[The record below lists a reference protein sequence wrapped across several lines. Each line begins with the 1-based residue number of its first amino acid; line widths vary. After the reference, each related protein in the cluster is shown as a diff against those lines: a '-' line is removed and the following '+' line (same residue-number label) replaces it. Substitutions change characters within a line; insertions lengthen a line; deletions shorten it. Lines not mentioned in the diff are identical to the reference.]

1 VKKAEFEK
9 SLYVPPAKESNVN
22 KKYIG
27 DLFKRELLSKVFS
40 RVVEPKIFK
49 TNEKY
54 SEQEKEALNSV
65 ENFVLLGRSG
75 TGKTLVAITK
85 MFLLRVCLES
95 KEIQKSIK
103 EMTNENVYLRMIYTT
118 TSPNLIEEV
127 AKYYALM
134 ENRFNAVRNEA
145 ASNNPLNQTNLK
157 EIENE
162 KAENT
167 EANVIVLPL
176 MKKEIKNHTFA
187 DLKVTYSNILRKSL
201 FEFLGRKLS
210 LVHTSNEFDFHDRFN
225 IRKTTFSS

>member
-1 VKKAEFEK
+1 MKKAEFEK

-75 TGKTLVAITK
+75 TGKTLVAMTK
-85 MFLLRVCLES
+85 MFLLNVCSNLTETKKLIKGIT
-95 KEIQKSIK
+95 KE
-103 EMTNENVYLRMIYTT
+103 NFYLRMIFTT

-127 AKYYALM
+127 SKYYMLM
-134 ENRFNAVRNEA
+134 EKKFKRCCRAF
-145 ASNNPLNQTNLK
+145 S
-157 EIENE
+157 E
-162 KAENT
+162 K
-167 EANVIVLPL
+167 
-176 MKKEIKNHTFA
+176 
-187 DLKVTYSNILRKSL
+187 
-201 FEFLGRKLS
+201 
-210 LVHTSNEFDFHDRFN
+210 
-225 IRKTTFSS
+225 IRR